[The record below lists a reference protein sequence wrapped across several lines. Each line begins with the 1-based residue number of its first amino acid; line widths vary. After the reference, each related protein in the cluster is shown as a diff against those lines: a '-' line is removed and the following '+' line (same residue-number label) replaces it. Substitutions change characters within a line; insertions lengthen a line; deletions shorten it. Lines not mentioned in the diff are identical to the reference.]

1 MGLGLPM
8 VPARVM
14 VVVPVR
20 QGLALMVVPIVLVV
34 VTVAPVV
41 RRQGVPV
48 RTVVLAARLVV
59 WVATA

>member
-34 VTVAPVV
+34 VKVAPVV
-41 RRQGVPV
+41 RRQSCPG

-59 WVATA
+59 RVATA